1 MQIRPVATPQKANLS
16 NFAAVLVRPMYPE
29 NIGAAARACANFGI
43 PNLIVVNPENT
54 DELKMKAMAT
64 HVGEKVLASMKIFP
78 SLEEALQDFNFVVGT
93 TARLGRKRLVYH
105 TPRELV
111 PYLCE
116 LSFNNK
122 IAILFGNERMGLSNE
137 ELLFCD
143 KVIAIPTT
151 ENASLNVAQA
161 VVVVLYELF
170 QQAAEP
176 VFPKPRL
183 ATQKELN
190 VMYRLLEATLEE
202 IDYVPHEN
210 KVLWMTNIKRFLSRI
225 ELTAKEVKIIQG
237 FCRQLLWRLG
247 KRVILSVQEGQE
259 SQSDMSEETCQKE
272 KVS

>member
-1 MQIRPVATPQKANLS
+1 MSLVRFRAPAPPKVHLLVMQIRPVATPSKANLS
-16 NFAAVLVRPMYPE
+16 NFAVILVHPMYPE
-29 NIGAAARACANFGI
+29 NIGAAARACANFGV
-43 PNLIVVNPENT
+43 PHLIVVNPENT
-54 DELKMKAMAT
+54 DQLKMKAMAT
-64 HVGEKVLASMKIFP
+64 HVGEKVLANMKVFF
-78 SLEEALQDFNFVVGT
+78 SLEEALKEFNFVVGT
-93 TARLGRKRLVYH
+93 TARLGRKRLVYY

-116 LSFNNK
+116 LSFSNK

-143 KVIAIPTT
+143 RVITIPTT

-210 KVLWMTNIKRFLSRI
+210 KVLWMTNIRRFLSRI

-247 KRVILSVQEGQE
+247 KKVNLSVPE
-259 SQSDMSEETCQKE
+259 
-272 KVS
+272 

>member
-1 MQIRPVATPQKANLS
+1 
-16 NFAAVLVRPMYPE
+16 MYPE

-43 PNLIVVNPENT
+43 PHLIVVNPENP

-64 HVGEKVLASMKIFP
+64 HVGEKVLENMKIF
-78 SLEEALQDFNFVVGT
+78 SDLSQALSEFSFVVGT
-93 TARLGRKRLVYH
+93 TARLGRKRLVYY
-105 TPRELV
+105 TPREIA

-116 LSFNNK
+116 LSFNNR

-143 KVIAIPTT
+143 KVITIPTT

-161 VVVVLYELF
+161 VVVVLYEIF
-170 QQAAEP
+170 QQAANP

-183 ATQKELN
+183 ATQKELS
-190 VMYRLLEATLEE
+190 VMYKLLEATLEE

-210 KVLWMTNIKRFLSRI
+210 KVLWMTNIRRFLSRV

-247 KRVILSVQEGQE
+247 KKVNLSVQEEQE
-259 SQSDMSEETCQKE
+259 SQSDRSEETCQKE
-272 KVS
+272 EVS